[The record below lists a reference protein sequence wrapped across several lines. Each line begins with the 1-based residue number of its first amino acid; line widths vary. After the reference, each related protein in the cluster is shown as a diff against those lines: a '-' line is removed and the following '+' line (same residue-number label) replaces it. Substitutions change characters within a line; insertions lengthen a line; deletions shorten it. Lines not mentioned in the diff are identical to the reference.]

1 VKSVPGT
8 VKSTG
13 IVQRMIEK
21 ETRVDT
27 VDNRLIE

>member
-1 VKSVPGT
+1 MSVPGT

-13 IVQRMIEK
+13 IVHRMIEN
-21 ETRVDT
+21 ETSVDT